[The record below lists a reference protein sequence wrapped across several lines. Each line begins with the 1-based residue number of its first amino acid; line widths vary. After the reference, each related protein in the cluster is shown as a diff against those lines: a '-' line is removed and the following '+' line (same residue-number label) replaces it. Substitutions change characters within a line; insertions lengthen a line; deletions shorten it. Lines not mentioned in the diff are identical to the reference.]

1 MKCWRYKSPGR
12 QVLSLIILA
21 ILVALPAAV
30 LAAKFE
36 SVKIGEL
43 GPDGKL
49 IAKTVFV
56 PETKAFIIIAE
67 LQDVKAGTKVTADM
81 VYFTPEGPIKPLS
94 TSEVAK
100 QAGGVTTTFQFS
112 KPSKG
117 WPQGNYKI
125 VITLSTGE
133 TQEVAF
139 KVE

>member
-1 MKCWRYKSPGR
+1 M
-12 QVLSLIILA
+12 
-21 ILVALPAAV
+21 LPVVVMAAS
-30 LAAKFE
+30 KFE

-49 IAKTVFV
+49 IAKTVFA
-56 PETKAFIIIAE
+56 PETKAFVIIAE
-67 LQDVKAGTKVTADM
+67 LQDVKIGTKVTADM
-81 VYFTPEGPIKPLS
+81 VYFAPEGPIKPLT

-100 QAGGVTTTFQFS
+100 QGGGVTTTFQFS

-117 WPQGNYKI
+117 WPKGNYKI